1 MTFGALNAA
10 FDQPFVRLRLLQ
22 QRDYASRAQPTAV
35 TRLYPSKGVR
45 STPHTNPHS
54 LTAPRPHTAPPSE
67 VFPYLATFPT

>member
-10 FDQPFVRLRLLQ
+10 FDQPFVGLRLLQ

-35 TRLYPSKGVR
+35 TRLYPSKGGPN
-45 STPHTNPHS
+45 PHNPHS
-54 LTAPRPHTAPPSE
+54 LTTPRPHTASPGE